1 MASPTVNMVSAASS
15 GISQPNSSSNAITS
29 STVSRLSAPRSSMK
43 LAFSVTFSASTPKCS
58 TTIFFTRSPISL
70 IAATS
75 RPSNWARSVSA
86 PEPLRYGLVS
96 GVGSSGR
103 EQTPGD
109 DWNRYAAPAKP
120 KSGYHTSNAL
130 TSTAT
135 PHRDRVS
142 LSRRRSN
149 HRHPA
154 VHVQRLA
161 GDISGLF
168 RSEIDRGRRH
178 VRPPAQAAR
187 RDSGEDRLPLF
198 VVELV
203 GHRRG
208 DQARRDAVR
217 GDAAFGIFGGDR
229 LDHSDHAGLGRRVI
243 ALAGIAG
250 DADHRTDADDAAKA
264 AAHHAAQRRAGEPER
279 RRQIDRNHLVPV
291 LVS

>member
-1 MASPTVNMVSAASS
+1 MASPTVNIGSAASS
-15 GISQPNSSSNAITS
+15 GISQPNSASKAITS

-43 LAFSVTFSASTPKCS
+43 LALSVTFSASTPKCS

-86 PEPLRYGLVS
+86 LEPLRYGLVS

-103 EQTPGD
+103 ERTPGD

-130 TSTAT
+130 TSTAA
-135 PHRDRVS
+135 PPRDRPS
-142 LSRRRSN
+142 LSN

-161 GDISGLF
+161 GDVSGFF
-168 RSEIDRGRRH
+168 RSEIDRSRRH

-187 RDSGEDRLPLF
+187 RDSGEDRLPLL
-198 VVELV
+198 VVEPV
-203 GHRRG
+203 GHSRG
-208 DQARRDAVR
+208 DQTGRDAVR
-217 GDAAFGIFGGDR
+217 GDAAFGVFGGDR
-229 LDHSDHAGLGRRVI
+229 LDHADHAGLGRRVI
-243 ALAGIAG
+243 ALAGVAG
-250 DADHRTDADDAAKA
+250 NADHRTDADDAAKA